1 MEINKEINSN
11 IENISKKSFTNRLK
25 INRVMTEN
33 LKFNLLENLNLPLNY
48 IFTHFY
54 EILGFVISYIWRR
67 I

>member
-33 LKFNLLENLNLPLNY
+33 LKFNLIENLNLPLKLYLVN
-48 IFTHFY
+48 I
-54 EILGFVISYIWRR
+54 
-67 I
+67 